1 MSNTEYTVHW
11 MVSISGVH
19 TAYMARFE
27 VKWVLN
33 IYICLL
39 SLRRLN
45 YMGCFLH
52 LLTLDPLERP
62 NPTPS
67 VGVHIFRGATWM
79 VFIWFFPKS
88 QHHSRFHSL
97 FSVGT
102 HSFLEFETI
111 APSFE
116 EEIIWKVDFGVAT
129 KVSIVVNLQ
138 SKSRTRFDQNTSK
151 VCPNLTRNS
160 FGRFPEVERIE
171 ASDESKLN

>member
-1 MSNTEYTVHW
+1 MSNTEYTVHRT
-11 MVSISGVH
+11 VPDSAVH
-19 TAYMARFE
+19 TAYMASFE

-33 IYICLL
+33 LYICLL
-39 SLRRLN
+39 HQLN
-45 YMGCFLH
+45 YTGCFSYV
-52 LLTLDPLERP
+52 LTLDPLERP
-62 NPTPS
+62 NPTPT

-79 VFIWFFPKS
+79 GFIWFFPKS

-97 FSVGT
+97 SSVGT

-116 EEIIWKVDFGVAT
+116 EEIIWKVDFGVTT
-129 KVSIVVNLQ
+129 KVSVAVNLH
-138 SKSRTRFDQNTSK
+138 SKRRTRFDQNRSK